1 MTFIKA
7 SRVAVIGAGLSG
19 SATAA
24 YLKKEGVEVT
34 VFERRDSAGG
44 VWVYDE
50 NPPPEPDYPSEK
62 ASLASDP
69 SKTSWKGQV
78 ARNGSA
84 RAPAGPC
91 YRDLKNNVPIPL
103 MTTALLGFPQGTP
116 EFTSHTVI
124 ASYIQD
130 IVKAHGIEQSIRFR
144 TLVENA
150 EKVEGKWEL
159 TIANNVGQP
168 DGFQTTEGFDAIVV
182 ATGHYHAPRVP
193 DIPGLR
199 HWKTKWPSRVIHSKS
214 YRTPEEFKN
223 KNVLL
228 IGAGTSS
235 TDIAKEIGPLAKKIW
250 QSARGGDFD
259 FPAALLPENATRIG
273 EIQFFDSFGPETDS
287 SDSENASQP
296 ESDSFETG
304 SIPGIVTLKSGHKL
318 CDVDQVIVCT
328 GYHVSLPFL
337 KAYHEDETPPE
348 KADERVIVTDG
359 TQYHNLHK
367 DIFYIPDPTL
377 AFVGVPYFTA
387 TFVLFDFQAKV
398 VATVLSGNA
407 ELPERD
413 AMREEYGKRVETK
426 GFRKKFHSLKG
437 QDVEYVN
444 ELLDWVNADL
454 ARRNRDP
461 IQGHTDEF
469 KTIYAGMTE
478 KSKFF
483 GRGSQLPPPTI
494 TQAQLGE
501 CRGAAHEDGETW
513 STQSAGGMRREKLK
527 LSLCLDQSFIIV
539 QDCAGSLIRNS
550 GTARCLFDRL
560 EIQLLRM
567 SDAADREQSAPVS
580 RTNAVVKEDIKYD
593 WRSAIWDTFNKS
605 PEERK
610 FLFKLDAALLTFAS
624 LGYFIKYLDQAN
636 INSAF
641 VSGMKEDLG
650 LYGDQLN
657 IMQTCW
663 TVGYVIGQLPSN
675 IVLTKV
681 RPSIWIPAMELLW
694 TILTFC
700 LSQAKTPQQIY
711 AIRFLVGLAE
721 STFYP
726 GMQYIIGSWYRKD
739 ELAKRSCIFHTSSS
753 IATMFSGYLMA
764 AVYNLGGKGG
774 YRGWQW
780 LFIVDGIISLP
791 VALLGFIVLPDI
803 PEISKP
809 FYLKPEELE
818 LAKERMKL
826 EGRKPRAPYTKQKIK
841 KILSSWHIWSLT
853 LLYIAFNNGNNN
865 AQPVFAQWL
874 KWLDAKGI
882 HKYTVAQINAI
893 PTTTNG
899 LAVFSTLVYA
909 WSSDTYLKGAR
920 WPPMIFAGIFN
931 MITYISLA
939 IWDIPWRWHW
949 TCYILAGLNSGL
961 SGLCFAWAHEI
972 CAGDNEE
979 RAIVVGSM
987 NEMAYVV
994 QAWLP
999 LIVWKQTDAPMYRKG
1014 NITVA
1019 IIGGPLLIGSALLT
1033 LYLRRRELKR
1043 YAGYEP
1049 LLQEDASH

>member
-34 VFERRDSAGG
+34 VFERCESAGG

-103 MTTALLGFPQGTP
+103 MTTALLEFPQGTP
-116 EFTSHTVI
+116 EFTSHTVV

-130 IVKAHGIEQSIRFR
+130 IVKAHDIDNSIRFR

-168 DGFQTTEGFDAIVV
+168 DGFQTTESTDRSQGFDAIVV

-199 HWKTKWPSRVIHSKS
+199 DWKTKWPSRVIHSKS
-214 YRTPEEFKN
+214 YRTPEEFKD

-273 EIQFFDSFGPETDS
+273 EIQSFDSFGPETDS

-296 ESDSFETG
+296 ESDSSETG
-304 SIPGIVTLKSGHKL
+304 SIPGTVTLKSGHKL

-413 AMREEYGKRVETK
+413 AMREEYARRVETK
-426 GFRKKFHSLKG
+426 GFKKKFHSLKG
-437 QDVEYVN
+437 QDVEYVS

-478 KSKFF
+478 KSKLF
-483 GRGSQLPPPTI
+483 GRGQRRRS
-494 TQAQLGE
+494 AHFGE
-501 CRGAAHEDGETW
+501 GKTVDR
-513 STQSAGGMRREKLK
+513 S
-527 LSLCLDQSFIIV
+527 
-539 QDCAGSLIRNS
+539 S
-550 GTARCLFDRL
+550 GLA
-560 EIQLLRM
+560 M

-700 LSQAKTPQQIY
+700 LSQAKTAQHIY

-874 KWLDAKGI
+874 KWLDAEGI

-987 NEMAYVV
+987 NQMAYVV

-999 LIVWKQTDAPMYRKG
+999 LIVWNQTDAPMYRKG

>member
-1 MTFIKA
+1 MTLIKA
-7 SRVAVIGAGLSG
+7 SHVAVIGAGLSG
-19 SATAA
+19 AATAA
-24 YLKKEGVEVT
+24 YLKKDGVEVT

-50 NPPPEPDYPSEK
+50 NPPPEPDYPSER

-69 SKTSWKGQV
+69 PKTGWKDESQK
-78 ARNGSA
+78 GSA

-91 YRDLKNNVPIPL
+91 YRDLRNNVPIPL
-103 MTTALLGFPQGTP
+103 MTTALLGFPQDTP
-116 EFTSHTVI
+116 EFTSHTVV
-124 ASYIQD
+124 ASYIQG
-130 IVKAHGIEQSIRFR
+130 IVKAHNLEQSIRFR

-150 EKVEGKWEL
+150 EKVDGKWEL
-159 TIANNVGQP
+159 TIANNRCSSATTSTLY
-168 DGFQTTEGFDAIVV
+168 DSSDSFQRFDAIVV
-182 ATGHYHAPRVP
+182 ASGHYHAPRVP

-199 HWKTKWPSRVIHSKS
+199 DWKTKWPSRVIHSKS
-214 YRTPEEFKN
+214 YRTPGAFKD

-235 TDIAKEIGPLAKKIW
+235 TDIAKEIGPLAKNIW

-259 FPAALLPENATRIG
+259 FPATLLPEKATRIG
-273 EIQFFDSFGPETDS
+273 EIQSFDFFGQEGDS

-296 ESDSFETG
+296 ESDSSETG
-304 SIPGIVTLKSGHKL
+304 EIPGTVTLKSGHKL
-318 CDVDQVIVCT
+318 CDVDHVIVCT
-328 GYHVSLPFL
+328 GYHVSLPYL
-337 KAYHEDETPPE
+337 KAYHEDDTPPE

-398 VATVLSGNA
+398 VATVLAGNA
-407 ELPERD
+407 ELPDRD
-413 AMREEYGKRVETK
+413 AMIEEYAKRVEEK
-426 GFRKKFHSLKG
+426 GFMKKFHSLKG
-437 QDVEYVN
+437 KDIEYVN
-444 ELLDWVNADL
+444 ELLDWVNVDL
-454 ARRNRDP
+454 ARRNKDP
-461 IQGHTDEF
+461 IKGHTDKF
-469 KTIYAGMTE
+469 KTVYAAMTE
-478 KSKFF
+478 RFKFF
-483 GRGSQLPPPTI
+483 GRGNS
-494 TQAQLGE
+494 
-501 CRGAAHEDGETW
+501 ET
-513 STQSAGGMRREKLK
+513 AGL
-527 LSLCLDQSFIIV
+527 
-539 QDCAGSLIRNS
+539 
-550 GTARCLFDRL
+550 LFNGL
-560 EIQLLRM
+560 EIQSLRM
-567 SDAADREQSAPVS
+567 SDAADREQGAPVS
-580 RTNAVVKEDIKYD
+580 KTNAVVKENVKYD

-650 LYGDQLN
+650 MYGDELN

-791 VALLGFIVLPDI
+791 VALLGFIVLPDV

-809 FYLKPEELE
+809 FYLKPEELD
-818 LAKERMKL
+818 LARHRMKL
-826 EGRKPRAPYTKQKIK
+826 EGRKPRAPYTKEKIK
-841 KILSSWHIWSLT
+841 NILSSWHIWSLT
-853 LLYIAFNNGNNN
+853 LLYIAFNNGNNF
-865 AQPVFAQWL
+865 AQPAFAQWL
-874 KWLDAKGI
+874 KWLNTEGI
-882 HKYTVAQINAI
+882 HKYTIAQINAI
-893 PTTTNG
+893 PTTTYG

-909 WSSDTYLKGAR
+909 WSSDTFLRGAR

-931 MITYISLA
+931 MIVYISLA
-939 IWDIPWRWHW
+939 VWDIPWTWHW

-987 NEMAYVV
+987 NQMAYVV

-999 LIVWKQTDAPMYRKG
+999 LLVWKQTDSPMYRKG
-1014 NITVA
+1014 NITAA

-1049 LLQEDASH
+1049 ILEEDATD